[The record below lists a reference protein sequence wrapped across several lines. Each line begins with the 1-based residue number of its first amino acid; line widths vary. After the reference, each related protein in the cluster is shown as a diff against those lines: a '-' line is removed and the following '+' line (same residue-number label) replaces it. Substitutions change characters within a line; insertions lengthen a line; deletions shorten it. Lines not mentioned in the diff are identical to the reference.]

1 MLDDLR
7 GKVGIVAGG
16 AGAIGASQVRKLIQL
31 GSKVVVADLNDDAG
45 QSLAAELGEDCAFVR
60 ADASSEQ
67 DWSGVVST
75 TLSRF
80 GRIDMLSNSFGIA
93 PQSTLADLSYEA
105 YMKVI
110 TVNQTAVF
118 LGIKA
123 VLAQM
128 KQQGNGAIVN
138 IASGAAYRAQPYLF
152 AYSASKAAVVAM
164 SRDAAVELGAY
175 GIRVNAIC
183 PGGTR
188 SELNTATT
196 TAWQNTR
203 PSYNQE
209 HAFDLH
215 PLGRIGE
222 PDEVA
227 NMAVFLLSDAA
238 SYCTGNSYL
247 VDGGLLAGIRP

>member
-1 MLDDLR
+1 MFEDLS

-16 AGAIGASQVRKLIQL
+16 AGAIGASQVRLLVRL
-31 GSKVVVADLNDDAG
+31 GAKVVVADLNDAAG
-45 QSLAAELGEDCAFVR
+45 QSLVAELGSGCVFVH

-67 DWSGVVST
+67 DWTDVVST
-75 TLSRF
+75 AVSRF
-80 GRIDMLSNSFGIA
+80 GRVDMLSNSFGIA
-93 PQSTLADLSYEA
+93 PQSTFADLSYEE
-105 YMKVI
+105 YMRLI
-110 TVNQTAVF
+110 AVNQTAVF

-123 VLAQM
+123 VLTPM
-128 KQQGNGAIVN
+128 KQQRSGSIVN
-138 IASGAAYRAQPYLF
+138 VSSGAAYRAQPYLF

-164 SRDAAVELGAY
+164 SRDAGVELGAY

-196 TAWQNTR
+196 TAWARTR
-203 PSYNQE
+203 PSYDRE
-209 HAFDLH
+209 HAFDRH

-222 PDEVA
+222 PEEVA